1 MKSKHVKVV
10 VRTRP
15 TSDFANDI
23 LQISPETNSIHIHIP
38 KNSESGFIN
47 NQQEDWDFKFDQI
60 LHNASQECI
69 FDECGSPILKSL
81 IDGYN
86 GTILAYGQT
95 GAGKTYTMTGTTEN
109 YVHRGLIPRII
120 SQLYKEISNKTQ
132 MAITVRISYLEI
144 YNEQMVDLLASL
156 NDDETCTGAL
166 KIVDENIG
174 PSLVKNL
181 SLQIANTE
189 EEALN
194 LLFEGETNKSI
205 SEHQLNKNSSRSHC
219 IFTIYLESR
228 SRVESSEKVIYSKL
242 NLVDLA
248 GSERLSKTQ
257 TSGVSLQ
264 EAKYINKSLTF
275 LEQVIIALSDKKR
288 DHIPY
293 RQSKLTN
300 VLRDALGG
308 NCNTLMI
315 ANIWGVKEHIE
326 ETISTLRFGTR
337 MMCVANTPVVN
348 VQYDPMALIKKYE
361 REIKELKHELSMHD
375 ILNSKMNIQY
385 EPYNDNQKY
394 ELRKQIKSY
403 IENENEEIPIINV
416 RQIKEIFNQFRKLYI
431 NLETENEENS
441 KLLKH
446 NANLNNQQANGN
458 NDNSK
463 QEHENNSN
471 KSNSDK
477 DDGVGD
483 IEGGGFGIGVAPNG
497 KTGKNTKEK
506 SKKKGQSKVSSATNN
521 ASEKEKQEENL
532 ESSSQ
537 IFNSDPNN
545 NNNTNNTNNTN
556 DQESKL
562 QELPLIQKVLNKEN
576 ASSNFG
582 SRVSFSPPNRSEE
595 FEIFKRGN
603 GAEMNK
609 ILTENKVILKEKKK
623 IAKGYA
629 ECVNKIK
636 AQIDDLRDIIN
647 KKKNDRNFD
656 TNNTREVLDEDEFHL
671 MQQMQILK
679 QHYRSKYD
687 SLKNCRV
694 EVEYCLRLV
703 DQCRQKLMQEFEA
716 WYDSLYGSHI
726 AESEG
731 VATKIN
737 NSIGDQ
743 SKFKLDKINNQ
754 DSYTYYR
761 AKKNVDKKNIRQT
774 ILKGRH
780 SKIPPIP
787 SSKTIST
794 LI

>member
-1 MKSKHVKVV
+1 MKSKHVKVI

-23 LQISPETNSIHIHIP
+23 LQISQETNSIHIHIP

-69 FDECGSPILKSL
+69 FDECGAPILKSL

-132 MAITVRISYLEI
+132 MAISVKISYLEI

-156 NDDETCTGAL
+156 NDDDTYPGAL
-166 KIVDENIG
+166 KVVDENTG

-194 LLFEGETNKSI
+194 LLFEGETNRSI

-337 MMCVANTPVVN
+337 MMCVSNTPVVN

-375 ILNSKMNIQY
+375 VLNSKLNIQY
-385 EPYNDNQKY
+385 EPYTDNQKY
-394 ELRKQIKSY
+394 ELRKQIKTY

-416 RQIKEIFNQFRKLYI
+416 RQIKEAFNQFRKLYI
-431 NLETENEENS
+431 NLETEFEENS

-446 NANLNNQQANGN
+446 NANLSNQQQNGN
-458 NDNSK
+458 TDSNK
-463 QEHENNSN
+463 QEHESNLN
-471 KSNSDK
+471 KSSVDR

-483 IEGGGFGIGVAPNG
+483 IEGGGFGIGLAPNG
-497 KTGKNTKEK
+497 KAGKNLKDKNKKKNQSKTSTANSNSNDKEK
-506 SKKKGQSKVSSATNN
+506 GDEVSDSQVFKSDDSNKA
-521 ASEKEKQEENL
+521 ENDDKM
-532 ESSSQ
+532 S
-537 IFNSDPNN
+537 
-545 NNNTNNTNNTN
+545 T
-556 DQESKL
+556 L
-562 QELPLIQKVLNKEN
+562 QELPLIQKVLNKESG
-576 ASSNFG
+576 SSNFG
-582 SRVSFSPPNRSEE
+582 SRTSISPPNRSEE

-609 ILTENKVILKEKKK
+609 ILTENKAILKEKKK
-623 IAKGYA
+623 TAKGYA
-629 ECVNKIK
+629 ENVNKIK
-636 AQIDDLRDIIN
+636 AQIDELREVIN
-647 KKKNDRNFD
+647 KKKKNRNFD
-656 TNNTREVLDEDEFHL
+656 TNNTKEVLDEDEFHL

-687 SLKNCRV
+687 SLKSCRV

-726 AESEG
+726 AESDG
-731 VATKIN
+731 VTTKMN
-737 NSIGDQ
+737 NND
-743 SKFKLDKINNQ
+743 KFKLDKINNQ
-754 DSYTYYR
+754 ESYTYYR

-774 ILKGRH
+774 ILRGRH
-780 SKIPPIP
+780 QKIPPIQ

>member
-1 MKSKHVKVV
+1 MKSKHVKVI

-15 TSDFANDI
+15 TSDFAVDI
-23 LQISPETNSIHIHIP
+23 LQISQETNSIHIHIP

-47 NQQEDWDFKFDQI
+47 NQQEDWDFKFNQI

-69 FDECGSPILKSL
+69 FDECGAPILKSL

-109 YVHRGLIPRII
+109 YVHRGLIPRMI
-120 SQLYKEISNKTQ
+120 SQLYKEIANKAQ

-144 YNEQMVDLLASL
+144 YNEQMFDLLASL
-156 NDDETCTGAL
+156 NDDETNTGAL

-194 LLFEGETNKSI
+194 LLFEGETNRSI

-308 NCNTLMI
+308 NCNTIMI

-337 MMCVANTPVVN
+337 MMCVSNTPVVN

-375 ILNSKMNIQY
+375 ALNSKINIQY
-385 EPYNDNQKY
+385 EPFNDNQKY
-394 ELRKQIKSY
+394 ELRKQIKTY
-403 IENENEEIPIINV
+403 IDNENEEIPIINV
-416 RQIKEIFNQFRKLYI
+416 RQIKEAFNQFRKLYI
-431 NLETENEENS
+431 NLETELEENA

-446 NANLNNQQANGN
+446 SANNNNMQTNGN
-458 NDNSK
+458 SDNSK
-463 QEHENNSN
+463 QEHENNNN
-471 KSNSDK
+471 KLNNDK
-477 DDGVGD
+477 DDGVGE
-483 IEGGGFGIGVAPNG
+483 IEGGGFGIGMV
-497 KTGKNTKEK
+497 
-506 SKKKGQSKVSSATNN
+506 
-521 ASEKEKQEENL
+521 
-532 ESSSQ
+532 
-537 IFNSDPNN
+537 IY
-545 NNNTNNTNNTN
+545 
-556 DQESKL
+556 
-562 QELPLIQKVLNKEN
+562 LI
-576 ASSNFG
+576 
-582 SRVSFSPPNRSEE
+582 
-595 FEIFKRGN
+595 
-603 GAEMNK
+603 
-609 ILTENKVILKEKKK
+609 
-623 IAKGYA
+623 Y
-629 ECVNKIK
+629 
-636 AQIDDLRDIIN
+636 
-647 KKKNDRNFD
+647 
-656 TNNTREVLDEDEFHL
+656 
-671 MQQMQILK
+671 
-679 QHYRSKYD
+679 
-687 SLKNCRV
+687 
-694 EVEYCLRLV
+694 
-703 DQCRQKLMQEFEA
+703 
-716 WYDSLYGSHI
+716 
-726 AESEG
+726 
-731 VATKIN
+731 
-737 NSIGDQ
+737 
-743 SKFKLDKINNQ
+743 
-754 DSYTYYR
+754 
-761 AKKNVDKKNIRQT
+761 
-774 ILKGRH
+774 
-780 SKIPPIP
+780 
-787 SSKTIST
+787 
-794 LI
+794 

>member
-23 LQISPETNSIHIHIP
+23 LKISPETNSIHIHIP

-69 FDECGSPILKSL
+69 YDECGVPILKSL

-120 SQLYKEISNKTQ
+120 SQLYKEIANKTQ

-144 YNEQMVDLLASL
+144 YNEQMYDLLSSL
-156 NDDETCTGAL
+156 NDDDTYHGAL
-166 KIVDENIG
+166 KIIDENIG

-194 LLFEGETNKSI
+194 LLFEGETNRSI

-337 MMCVANTPVVN
+337 MMCVSNTPVVN

-375 ILNSKMNIQY
+375 VLNSKINIQY

-403 IENENEEIPIINV
+403 IENETEEIPIINV
-416 RQIKEIFNQFRKLYI
+416 RQIKETFNQFRKLYI
-431 NLETENEENS
+431 NLETEFEENS

-446 NANLNNQQANGN
+446 NANLNNQQNNGN
-458 NDNSK
+458 NDNNK
-463 QEHENNSN
+463 QEHENNSS
-471 KSNSDK
+471 KSNADK

-483 IEGGGFGIGVAPNG
+483 IEGGGFGIGIAPSG
-497 KTGKNTKEK
+497 KTSKNSKEK
-506 SKKKGQSKVSSATNN
+506 SKKKGSSKSTPGTNN
-521 ASEKEKQEENL
+521 NNDKEKTEENM

-537 IFNSDPNN
+537 IIKSDST
-545 NNNTNNTNNTN
+545 TNKT
-556 DQESKL
+556 DIEAKL
-562 QELPLIQKVLNKEN
+562 QDLPIIQKVLNKEN
-576 ASSNFG
+576 SNSNFG
-582 SRVSFSPPNRSEE
+582 SRTNFSPPNRSEE

-609 ILTENKVILKEKKK
+609 ILSENKAILKEKKK
-623 IAKGYA
+623 TAKSYA
-629 ECVNKIK
+629 ENVNKIK
-636 AQIDDLRDIIN
+636 AQIDELREIIN
-647 KKKNDRNFD
+647 KKKNDRSFET
-656 TNNTREVLDEDEFHL
+656 TNTKEVWDEDEFHL

-687 SLKNCRV
+687 SLKSCRV

-731 VATKIN
+731 VATKMSQ
-737 NSIGDQ
+737 NSSEQ
-743 SKFKLDKINNQ
+743 NKFKLDKINQ
-754 DSYTYYR
+754 DSFTYYR
-761 AKKNVDKKNIRQT
+761 AKKNVDMKNIRQT
-774 ILKGRH
+774 ILRGRH
-780 SKIPPIP
+780 SKIPPIQ

-794 LI
+794 LT

>member
-1 MKSKHVKVV
+1 MKPKHVKVI

-23 LQISPETNSIHIHIP
+23 LQISQETNSIHIHIP

-69 FDECGSPILKSL
+69 FDECGAPILKSL

-109 YVHRGLIPRII
+109 YVHRGLIPRMI
-120 SQLYKEISNKTQ
+120 SQLYKEIANKTQ

-156 NDDETCTGAL
+156 NDDENCTGAL
-166 KIVDENIG
+166 KVVDENIG

-194 LLFEGETNKSI
+194 LLFEGETNRSI
-205 SEHQLNKNSSRSHC
+205 AEHQLNKNSSRSHC

-288 DHIPY
+288 EHIPY
-293 RQSKLTN
+293 RQSKLTS

-308 NCNTLMI
+308 NCNTIMI

-337 MMCVANTPVVN
+337 MMCVSNTPIIN

-375 ILNSKMNIQY
+375 ALNSKINIQY

-403 IENENEEIPIINV
+403 IDNESEEIPIINV
-416 RQIKEIFNQFRKLYI
+416 RQIKEVFNQFRKLYI
-431 NLETENEENS
+431 NLETEMEENS
-441 KLLKH
+441 KLIKH
-446 NANLNNQQANGN
+446 NANLNNSQSNGN
-458 NDNSK
+458 NENNK
-463 QEHENNSN
+463 QEHENNMN
-471 KSNSDK
+471 KSNYDK

-483 IEGGGFGIGVAPNG
+483 IEGGGFGIGLAPNG
-497 KTGKNTKEK
+497 KTINKNMKEK
-506 SKKKGQSKVSSATNN
+506 NKKKGSAKSS
-521 ASEKEKQEENL
+521 
-532 ESSSQ
+532 
-537 IFNSDPNN
+537 NSNN
-545 NNNTNNTNNTN
+545 NNNSNGFDKDKTEENLTSISSSQDDDTLKINN
-556 DQESKL
+556 L
-562 QELPLIQKVLNKEN
+562 QDLPLIQKVLNKDN
-576 ASSNFG
+576 TSSNTG
-582 SRVSFSPPNRSEE
+582 SKANFSPPNRSEE

-609 ILTENKVILKEKKK
+609 ILTENKAILKEKKK
-623 IAKGYA
+623 TAKGFA
-629 ECVNKIK
+629 ESVNKIK
-636 AQIDDLRDIIN
+636 AQIDELREVIN
-647 KKKNDRNFD
+647 KKKNNRNFD
-656 TNNTREVLDEDEFHL
+656 TKVLDEDEFHL

-731 VATKIN
+731 SAA
-737 NSIGDQ
+737 Q
-743 SKFKLDKINNQ
+743 
-754 DSYTYYR
+754 
-761 AKKNVDKKNIRQT
+761 ANVY
-774 ILKGRH
+774 
-780 SKIPPIP
+780 
-787 SSKTIST
+787 
-794 LI
+794 

>member
-1 MKSKHVKVV
+1 MKSKHVKVI

-15 TSDFANDI
+15 TSDFADDI
-23 LQISPETNSIHIHIP
+23 LQISQETNSIHIHIP

-69 FDECGSPILKSL
+69 FDECGAPILKSL

-109 YVHRGLIPRII
+109 YVQRGLIPRMI
-120 SQLYKEISNKTQ
+120 SQLYKEIANKTQ

-144 YNEQMVDLLASL
+144 YNEQMIDLLASL
-156 NDDETCTGAL
+156 NDDESCTGAL
-166 KIVDENIG
+166 KVVDENIG

-194 LLFEGETNKSI
+194 LLFEGETNRSI

-293 RQSKLTN
+293 RQSKLTS

-308 NCNTLMI
+308 NCNTIMI

-337 MMCVANTPVVN
+337 MMCVSNTPVVN

-375 ILNSKMNIQY
+375 ALNSKINIQY

-403 IENENEEIPIINV
+403 IDNENEEIPIINV
-416 RQIKEIFNQFRKLYI
+416 RQIKEAFNQFRKLYI
-431 NLETENEENS
+431 NMETELEENS

-446 NANLNNQQANGN
+446 SANSNNQQNNGN
-458 NDNSK
+458 NENSK
-463 QEHENNSN
+463 QEHENNMN
-471 KSNSDK
+471 KSNIDK

-497 KTGKNTKEK
+497 KSLKGSKEK
-506 SKKKGQSKVSSATNN
+506 SKKKGSAKSSSNDKSNTY
-521 ASEKEKQEENL
+521 EKEKTDESINV
-532 ESSSQ
+532 SSSQ
-537 IFNSDPNN
+537 VFKSGSAKNKNDSEENKS
-545 NNNTNNTNNTN
+545 TN
-556 DQESKL
+556 L
-562 QELPLIQKVLNKEN
+562 QDLPLIQKVLNKDN
-576 ASSNFG
+576 GG
-582 SRVSFSPPNRSEE
+582 STMDNRACFSPPNRSEE

-609 ILTENKVILKEKKK
+609 ILTENKAILKEKKK
-623 IAKGYA
+623 TAKGFA
-629 ECVNKIK
+629 ESVNKIK
-636 AQIDDLRDIIN
+636 AQIDELREIIN
-647 KKKNDRNFD
+647 KKKNNRNFD
-656 TNNTREVLDEDEFHL
+656 TNNTKEVLDEDEFHL

-731 VATKIN
+731 ATAQMSNNIN
-737 NSIGDQ
+737 GMDQ
-743 SKFKLDKINNQ
+743 NKFKLDKINNQ
-754 DSYTYYR
+754 ESYTYYK
-761 AKKNVDKKNIRQT
+761 AKKTVDKKNIRVRRQKKH
-774 ILKGRH
+774 INK
-780 SKIPPIP
+780 
-787 SSKTIST
+787 
-794 LI
+794 